1 MGLSGALAA
10 RGEREQTPQVRR
22 EADAH
27 LQIETLVR
35 RAMHKNGGFP
45 IQALSAIASLEDAL
59 VEIERAIFLQNFL
72 RTRSLD
78 AHDDIV
84 VGDIDDGNEDFL
96 QLFLELCDAL
106 QRRRDALMRAEQDL
120 VGSQPQQR
128 AFFGVDAFVV
138 VRQLAGE
145 SLGDSG
151 ERVLVSS
158 SYDDF
163 LEMFSRHDADER
175 RVRPLASWQE
185 ALGLRGEIDRRRS
198 GKRRGHSFVVW
209 RSGAH
214 ALAFGVEEDMRAHF
228 HRHAALGGHGEDSAA
243 FSLETALEE
252 RHGDRASEV
261 GRVVAGGD
269 VSERS

>member
-128 AFFGVDAFVV
+128 AFFAVDAFVV
-138 VRQLAGE
+138 LRQLAGE

-198 GKRRGHSFVVW
+198 VEKEEGIALSCGDQARMRSPLGSKKTCERTFIGTQPLAVTAKTVPPLRLRPPLRSAMAIERR
-209 RSGAH
+209 R
-214 ALAFGVEEDMRAHF
+214 
-228 HRHAALGGHGEDSAA
+228 LGE
-243 FSLETALEE
+243 
-252 RHGDRASEV
+252 
-261 GRVVAGGD
+261 
-269 VSERS
+269 